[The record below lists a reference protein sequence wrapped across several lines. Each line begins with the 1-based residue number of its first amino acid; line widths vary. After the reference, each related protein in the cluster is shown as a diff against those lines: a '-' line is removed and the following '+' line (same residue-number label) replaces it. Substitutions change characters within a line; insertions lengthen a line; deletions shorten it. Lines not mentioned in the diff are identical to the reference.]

1 MTPSPPT
8 PPAAPSAPSPRAA
21 LFWSLAPLL
30 VFYLVED
37 QWGTTA
43 ALVASMVFTIG
54 DLGITWLRQ
63 KRLDRVALVTGGLV
77 LGLGGLSL
85 LSDDE
90 RFMLYTPVASD
101 ALFALFLAASVW
113 RKRPLMLVLAEQQQP
128 DLAADPLRRAFLGGM
143 TLRLALNLAAHGVV
157 TAWSVAEPRETWL
170 FVSGPLQYIMLGAQF
185 VFEIAWGRHTLPPEP
200 EEDPAESAKDPP
212 ATP

>member
-1 MTPSPPT
+1 MTET
-8 PPAAPSAPSPRAA
+8 PPPPPPPSPRAA

-43 ALVASMVFTIG
+43 ALVASMLFTLG
-54 DLGITWLRQ
+54 DLAITWLRQ
-63 KRLDRVALVTGGLV
+63 KRLDRVALFTGGLV

-101 ALFALFLAASVW
+101 ALFALLLGVSVW

-128 DLAADPLRRAFLGGM
+128 DLAADPLRRDFLGGM
-143 TLRLALNLAAHGVV
+143 TLRLALNLATHGLV
-157 TAWSVAEPRETWL
+157 TAWSVSQPRETWL
-170 FVSGPLQYIMLGAQF
+170 FVSGPLQYLMLGLQF
-185 VFEIAWGRHTLPPEP
+185 LFEIAWGRHRLPPEP
-200 EEDPAESAKDPP
+200 EESTGDPP
-212 ATP
+212 TGS

>member
-1 MTPSPPT
+1 MTPPSP
-8 PPAAPSAPSPRAA
+8 APPSPRAT

-37 QWGTTA
+37 QWGTTP
-43 ALVASMVFTIG
+43 ALIASMLFTVG
-54 DLGITWLRQ
+54 DLAVTWFRQ
-63 KRLDRVALVTGGLV
+63 RRLDRVALVTGGLV

-101 ALFALFLAASVW
+101 ALFALFLFASVA

-128 DLAADPLRRAFLGGM
+128 ELAADPLRRAFLGGM
-143 TLRLALNLAAHGVV
+143 TLRLGLNLAVHAGV
-157 TAWSVAEPRETWL
+157 TAWAVAEPRETWL

-185 VFEIAWGRHTLPPEP
+185 LFEIAWGRHTLPPEP
-200 EEDPAESAKDPP
+200 DEPP
-212 ATP
+212 RA